1 MQGIIVKG
9 IAGFY
14 YVKVQ
19 DTIYECKAR
28 GKFRHHELSPI
39 VGDKV
44 DITVKNEKG
53 VIEKIYTRLNKLVR
67 PPVANVTQ
75 AFVVFSIINPEFTS
89 NLLNKFLVLCEA
101 NNIKVK
107 VCINKIDLVDK
118 EALKPIQDLLKNTG
132 YELKLLNAKKGI
144 GINDLKK
151 DLENNITVVC
161 GPSGVGKSTIM
172 NYIAGSN
179 VMKTGDISSK
189 LKRGKNTT
197 RHCELVTV
205 GEGFVV
211 DTPGF
216 SSLDL
221 NFIEKDELK
230 DLFPEFLPY
239 SGLCKYS
246 TCMHNKEP
254 QCKIKEAVE
263 KGEISKERY
272 DFYIDTLNKLSVR
285 RNYK

>member
-44 DITVKNEKG
+44 DITVKNGKG
-53 VIEKIYTRLNKLVR
+53 VIEKIHTRLNKLVR

-75 AFVVFSIINPEFTS
+75 AFIVFSIINPEFNS
-89 NLLNKFLVLCEA
+89 YLLNKFLVICEM
-101 NNIKVK
+101 NDIKVK
-107 VCINKIDLVDK
+107 VCINKIDMVDK

-144 GINDLKK
+144 GIDDLKK
-151 DLENNITVVC
+151 SLENNITVVC

-179 VMKTGDISSK
+179 IMKTGDISDK

-197 RHCELVTV
+197 RHCELVTT
-205 GEGFVV
+205 GEGFIV

-221 NFIEKDELK
+221 NFIEKNELK
-230 DLFPEFLPY
+230 DFFPEFLPY

-246 TCMHNKEP
+246 TCMHYKEP

-263 KGEISKERY
+263 KGEISRERY

>member
-44 DITVKNEKG
+44 DITVENEKG
-53 VIEKIYTRLNKLVR
+53 VIEKIHTRLNKLVR

-75 AFVVFSIINPEFTS
+75 AFIVFSIINPEFTS
-89 NLLNKFLVLCEA
+89 NLLNKFLVLCEV
-101 NNIKVK
+101 NDIKVK
-107 VCINKIDLVDK
+107 VCINKIDMVEK

-132 YELKLLNAKKGI
+132 YELKLLNAKEGI
-144 GINDLKK
+144 GIDDLKK
-151 DLENNITVVC
+151 SLENNITVVC

-172 NYIAGSN
+172 NHIAGSN
-179 VMKTGDISSK
+179 VMKIGDISNK

-205 GEGFVV
+205 GEGFIV

-246 TCMHNKEP
+246 TCMHHKEP

-263 KGEISKERY
+263 KGEISRERY
-272 DFYIDTLNKLSVR
+272 DFYIDILNKLSVR

>member
-14 YVKVQ
+14 YVKVE

-53 VIEKIYTRLNKLVR
+53 VIEKINTRLNKLVR

-75 AFVVFSIINPEFTS
+75 AFIVFSIINPEFTGD
-89 NLLNKFLVLCEA
+89 LLNRFLVLCEA
-101 NNIKVK
+101 NNIKVT
-107 VCINKIDLVDK
+107 VCINKIDLADEK
-118 EALKPIQDLLKNTG
+118 ALKPIQDLLKNTG
-132 YELKLLNAKKGI
+132 YELKLLNAKKGV
-144 GINDLKK
+144 GIDDLKES
-151 DLENNITVVC
+151 LENNITVVC

-172 NYIAGSN
+172 NYIAGRN
-179 VMKTGDISSK
+179 VMKTGDISDK

-197 RHCELVTV
+197 RHCELITTAD
-205 GEGFVV
+205 GFIV

-221 NFIEKDELK
+221 SFIEKDELK
-230 DLFPEFLPY
+230 SLFPEFLHY
-239 SGLCKYS
+239 NGLCKYS
-246 TCMHNKEP
+246 TCMHYKEP

-272 DFYIDTLNKLSVR
+272 NFYIDTLDKLSIR